1 MPRYFIDTSNGV
13 VSLADEVGADYVT
26 EDQARTEALQAVSD
40 MARDYVH
47 QGGDRDM
54 TASVRDRAGTVIY
67 AVKLSLL
74 DVTDRDQRAQAE
86 PR

>member
-1 MPRYFIDTSNGV
+1 MTKYFIDTSNGV
-13 VSLADEVGADYVT
+13 VSLADEVGADYPT
-26 EDQARTEALQAVSD
+26 EAMARTEALQAVSD

-54 TASVRDRAGTVIY
+54 TASVRDPAGAVVY

-74 DVTDRDQRAQAE
+74 DVTGQQ
-86 PR
+86 